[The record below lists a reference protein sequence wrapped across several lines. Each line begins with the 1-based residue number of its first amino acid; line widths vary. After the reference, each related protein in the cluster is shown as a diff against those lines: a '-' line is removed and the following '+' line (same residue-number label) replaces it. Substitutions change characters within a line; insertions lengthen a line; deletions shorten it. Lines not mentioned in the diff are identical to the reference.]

1 MKIKTALYR
10 LTGMLVSAVLLMAV
24 PSVPAKAEVVQDAYG
39 NEILSFVDVKGNPYQ
54 VLVDQGAPRNQ
65 YDPAAYQHFAD
76 FVVYFDGKYISRP
89 GVDVSYYQGDIDWNA
104 VKAAGYQFAI
114 LRIGYRGYRAGSLA
128 MDPKFYQNLAGAQ
141 AAGLD
146 IGVYF
151 FAQAVNEQ
159 EAVEEADY
167 VLGILQGYPLTM
179 PIVYDPETI
188 ESPAARTNS
197 VSGEQLTK
205 NAAAFCDEIRKGG
218 YTPMIYS
225 NMLWQA
231 YKLNMSELGDELFWY
246 ADYEP
251 LPQTPYNFA
260 FWQHSQSAF
269 VPGVPTA
276 CDVDIQMLPI
286 PQLP

>member
-1 MKIKTALYR
+1 VT
-10 LTGMLVSAVLLMAV
+10 
-24 PSVPAKAEVVQDAYG
+24 
-39 NEILSFVDVKGNPYQ
+39 
-54 VLVDQGAPRNQ
+54 
-65 YDPAAYQHFAD
+65 
-76 FVVYFDGKYISRP
+76 VYTIN
-89 GVDVSYYQGDIDWNA
+89 WNA

-251 LPQTPYNFA
+251 LPQTPYDFA
-260 FWQHSQSAF
+260 LWQHSQSAF